1 MNAGKANGWLSAREL
16 LNLSENGWGFI
27 IGGGRTPVQFRL
39 SRLNSNAAGVSGNG
53 RGRDHAFRFNRST
66 SAWKAGV
73 SSAIRVSMSRT

>member
-1 MNAGKANGWLSAREL
+1 MARTPRGGGNRVKKKNPEMIRAL
-16 LNLSENGWGFI
+16 L

-39 SRLNSNAAGVSGNG
+39 RRLNSNAAGVSGNG
-53 RGRDHAFRFNRST
+53 RGRDQALRFKRST